1 MERRINRVGMCVKI
15 RIDGIHRIR
24 ARLKLKHFAIFIN
37 TRKQRF
43 RIRHTGVQHNKHF
56 AFFAAHRGN
65 CIGNRCGIRGNI
77 TVFRHIGKYF

>member
-24 ARLKLKHFAIFIN
+24 ARLKLKHFASIIQFSRDLI
-37 TRKQRF
+37 
-43 RIRHTGVQHNKHF
+43 RIRHTGVQHHKHF